1 MQTPEG
7 TTNLFFSFVFGVLLL
22 EGNTHSVEIERLGK
36 SAFDD
41 PLEYREIWAR
51 FSEVSSLIRQVFTEC
66 LLCPLRL

>member
-7 TTNLFFSFVFGVLLL
+7 ASNLFSFVFGILLL

-41 PLEYREIWAR
+41 PLENREI
-51 FSEVSSLIRQVFTEC
+51 
-66 LLCPLRL
+66 